1 MNKIWN
7 SYCHGSGFAPSYG
20 GDHTMASSLSYG
32 RMIDDIPDGVGS
44 GFEICIS
51 FLTGIGWKDATEK
64 SDLTRRGND
73 KHSSTSVT

>member
-1 MNKIWN
+1 
-7 SYCHGSGFAPSYG
+7 
-20 GDHTMASSLSYG
+20 MASSLSYG

-64 SDLTRRGND
+64 SDLTRRGKD